1 MRCWVRPTSCRYAHL
16 SARCTPIEYS
26 PWVVPR
32 TLTLGE
38 RDYMNTNML
47 DGERIVFVLF
57 IVFGCIGLMNL
68 LFPRLAWFLKMGWQ
82 FRGKTEP
89 SALWIISSR
98 IGGLIIAAVC
108 FYGVASMYDP
118 DTTEKIT
125 HDIRQLI
132 SGSTTNGIGAK

>member
-1 MRCWVRPTSCRYAHL
+1 M
-16 SARCTPIEYS
+16 
-26 PWVVPR
+26 
-32 TLTLGE
+32 TLGE